1 MSSRIWAALLFLFM
15 CSELE
20 GSSARLKRWKSEE
33 TARKESQ
40 VERLDMEKRQS
51 EMPFAD
57 TAGTPSL
64 AKKNE
69 DNLMISP
76 KSNKNKMK
84 SLTGLHHAQIE
95 ETAKSEFEI
104 RVTPVSLSGLSV
116 NTESTP
122 HNMNNYYP
130 KSKDIAEITKTTVST
145 LTLDSKISRKSQDR
159 FVPTKLTPAVEET
172 KTDRSTLDGP
182 SDARVA
188 LLKPPSGTNS
198 SRQEVKTIMMGNQES
213 DSSGDFHRTF
223 TGPNLDEMPSQ
234 SRSRRS
240 WIWNQFFVIEEYSG
254 PEPVL
259 IGRVR

>member
-1 MSSRIWAALLFLFM
+1 MMSSRIWAALLFLFV

-20 GSSARLKRWKSEE
+20 GSSAHLKRWKSKE

-40 VERLDMEKRQS
+40 VEGLDMEKRQS
-51 EMPFAD
+51 EMPFAN

-64 AKKNE
+64 AKNE
-69 DNLMISP
+69 NNLMISP
-76 KSNKNKMK
+76 KSNRT
-84 SLTGLHHAQIE
+84 LTGLHHTQIE

-104 RVTPVSLSGLSV
+104 RVTPVSLSGASV
-116 NTESTP
+116 NTASMP

-130 KSKDIAEITKTTVST
+130 KSKNIAEITKTVVST
-145 LTLDSKISRKSQDR
+145 LTPDYKISRTYQDSLIT
-159 FVPTKLTPAVEET
+159 TKLTPAVEET

-182 SDARVA
+182 SDARVV
-188 LLKPPSGTNS
+188 LLKPPSGINS
-198 SRQEVKTIMMGNQES
+198 SRQEVQTIMMSNQES

-259 IGRVR
+259 IGRVS

>member
-1 MSSRIWAALLFLFM
+1 MSSRIWAALLFLFV
-15 CSELE
+15 CSELK

-33 TARKESQ
+33 TTRKASQ

-51 EMPFAD
+51 EISFAN
-57 TAGTPSL
+57 TAGAPSL
-64 AKKNE
+64 AKNE
-69 DNLMISP
+69 HNLMISP
-76 KSNKNKMK
+76 KSNRT
-84 SLTGLHHAQIE
+84 LTGLHHTYIK

-104 RVTPVSLSGLSV
+104 RVTPVSLSGASV

-130 KSKDIAEITKTTVST
+130 KSKDITEITMTTVST
-145 LTLDSKISRKSQDR
+145 LTPDYKISRKSQDP
-159 FVPTKLTPAVEET
+159 FIPTKLTPAVEET

-182 SDARVA
+182 SDARVV
-188 LLKPPSGTNS
+188 LLKPPSGINS
-198 SRQEVKTIMMGNQES
+198 SKQEVQTIMMGNQES

-259 IGRVR
+259 IGRVS